1 MKSVLHAD
9 VGDSNK
15 TILYDSDYFLNT
27 ETDSRSPPPPN
38 TPMARSWN
46 GSQLHSS
53 RPNMDVGSFKDQ
65 RHDWRPSYMRTMPS
79 LSVDPNQQSNYRQSN
94 RKLDL
99 TGEMIFGTAP
109 LAYKGMNTKVHYYK
123 RDKNPQI
130 IISKLFTLNNTA
142 QVDIATRRTSF
153 SSVNSDRSTTSF
165 TAASSICEDNVSE
178 QSSDDDHLSAASIYP
193 PVLGLYQSTKR
204 TRRFSQTNMENG
216 IFSPTP
222 LPTTRISPLE
232 NPVRQH
238 TSRSVKF
245 AVAIIITLQDKNE
258 TLYDF
263 VFSHFAL
270 IENRLHQLQAVAF
283 KQLYQYFKS
292 HPPHSYLQPR
302 KRSSSIFLSPN
313 TFQKDMVLMEAA
325 NQFKASFF
333 DLYQTPRIQEPLW
346 LNMSTYPDR
355 KSDYEASLIKELMA
369 LIQLYD
375 TKSYNY
381 FISTLLTGVLMHH
394 LSWVNTVAP
403 PEADI
408 HAGCH
413 HGNYDPLWAQLSDLY
428 GFIGTP
434 SRITRTL
441 VIGLRPSLV
450 RRILYILTYFIRC
463 NEVFENTESR
473 NSSSDSIFSHELDDT
488 TDKFEDKIVRHL
500 TGDVESIAIPNNNRN
515 HLYSPSSVE
524 STNSIKSSSKW
535 YSEADDRPWS
545 PDPFVVISSSS
556 SSSLEVPS
564 LTVSPSGSC
573 PIAMP
578 KSTVTRMEPDITPES
593 NDTPTRT
600 DRLFSKSY
608 GRSLMASYCDSY
620 KSDFI
625 LMGIPTL
632 PSVAVLDNDLRT
644 TLEQFTLS
652 DSVSEASCLVI
663 DTNNFKCRVLNHK
676 LSETNT
682 KKPNQGNWQVIGMSD
697 LVHTMLVDMKEIFEQ
712 NNNDLSCSEQ
722 VINLMEDSLQLIY
735 LHSTMLQDTVQDALQ
750 NGQEPLNSTS
760 HLAETLGL
768 HQNDIPLLLNVCSTY
783 DTKMW
788 DLQRN
793 AFNK

>member
-1 MKSVLHAD
+1 
-9 VGDSNK
+9 
-15 TILYDSDYFLNT
+15 
-27 ETDSRSPPPPN
+27 
-38 TPMARSWN
+38 
-46 GSQLHSS
+46 
-53 RPNMDVGSFKDQ
+53 
-65 RHDWRPSYMRTMPS
+65 MPS
-79 LSVDPNQQSNYRQSN
+79 LTIDPNQQSNYSRQNN

-130 IISKLFTLNNTA
+130 IISKLFTLNNT
-142 QVDIATRRTSF
+142 QPPPPSSTHQQPIDITRRTSF

-165 TAASSICEDNVSE
+165 TANSSICEDNISE

-216 IFSPTP
+216 TFSPTP

-263 VFSHFAL
+263 IFSHFAL

-283 KQLYQYFKS
+283 KQLYQYFKN
-292 HPPHSYLQPR
+292 HPPHTYLQPR
-302 KRSSSIFLSPN
+302 KRASSIFLNPN
-313 TFQKDMVLMEAA
+313 TFQKDLILIDAA
-325 NQFKASFF
+325 NQFKTCFF
-333 DLYQTPRIQEPLW
+333 NLYHTPRIQEPLW
-346 LNMSTYPDR
+346 LNMSTYPQK
-355 KSDYEASLIKELMA
+355 KSEYEASLIKEFMH
-369 LIQLYD
+369 LIQQYD

-403 PEADI
+403 PEADVHI
-408 HAGCH
+408 GCH

-434 SRITRTL
+434 SRITRTI
-441 VIGLRPSLV
+441 VVGLRPSLV

-473 NSSSDSIFSHELDDT
+473 TKNLTSSNSSDSIFSNELDDNNSEH
-488 TDKFEDKIVRHL
+488 KFEDKIVRHL
-500 TGDVESIAIPNNNRN
+500 TGDVESIAIPNTNQS
-515 HLYSPSSVE
+515 HAIYTPSSME
-524 STNSIKSSSKW
+524 STNSLKSSSKW
-535 YSEADDRPWS
+535 YNSDTEERPWS
-545 PDPFVVISSSS
+545 PDPFVVVSNSS
-556 SSSLEVPS
+556 SSSLELPS
-564 LTVSPSGSC
+564 LTLSPSGSC
-573 PIAMP
+573 HVAMP
-578 KSTVTRMEPDITPES
+578 KSTVTHMEPDITQES
-593 NDTPTRT
+593 NDASSKTKI
-600 DRLFSKSY
+600 DHLFAKSY
-608 GRSLMASYCDSY
+608 GRSLMVSYCDTY
-620 KSDFI
+620 KSDFV

-632 PSVAVLDNDLRT
+632 PSTATLDADLKS

-663 DTNNFKCRVLNHK
+663 DTNNL
-676 LSETNT
+676 
-682 KKPNQGNWQVIGMSD
+682 
-697 LVHTMLVDMKEIFEQ
+697 
-712 NNNDLSCSEQ
+712 
-722 VINLMEDSLQLIY
+722 
-735 LHSTMLQDTVQDALQ
+735 
-750 NGQEPLNSTS
+750 
-760 HLAETLGL
+760 
-768 HQNDIPLLLNVCSTY
+768 
-783 DTKMW
+783 
-788 DLQRN
+788 
-793 AFNK
+793 